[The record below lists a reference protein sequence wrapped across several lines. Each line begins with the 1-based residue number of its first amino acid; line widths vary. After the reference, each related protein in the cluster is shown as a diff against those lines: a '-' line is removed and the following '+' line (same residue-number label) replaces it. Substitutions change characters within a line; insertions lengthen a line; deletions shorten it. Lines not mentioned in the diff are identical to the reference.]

1 MPQSSLT
8 PRERRGLIALTVI
21 LICATLL
28 LSVRRCDTA
37 SVTPRETAD
46 TLVVTVD
53 TAVQP
58 VRSERVRRL
67 RRAKSQKRRT
77 PPPSY
82 RSPLDERVDE

>member
-8 PRERRGLIALTVI
+8 PRERRGLLALTAI

-28 LSVRRCDTA
+28 LSVRRCDTV
-37 SVTPRETAD
+37 SVTPHETAD

-53 TAVQP
+53 TVVRP
-58 VRSERVRRL
+58 VRSERVRKPC
-67 RRAKSQKRRT
+67 RAKSQKRQT